1 MPLVFLFFAGAG
13 VARTAAEGLTGTV
26 APVMCH
32 TAGHGGLS
40 SPPLLRLL
48 AALEVLTDLGSNDG
62 TLSSPLLLLPGF
74 GVSLAAEV
82 EGKGKCSSSGGTV
95 ARKASTCRVGDE
107 VQAGGVS

>member
-1 MPLVFLFFAGAG
+1 MIDHDGHPASPHTASIFPLVQKILWRQA
-13 VARTAAEGLTGTV
+13 
-26 APVMCH
+26 
-32 TAGHGGLS
+32 
-40 SPPLLRLL
+40 PLLP
-48 AALEVLTDLGSNDG
+48 AWDILTDLGSGDG
-62 TLSSPLLLLPGF
+62 TPSSPLLLLPGF